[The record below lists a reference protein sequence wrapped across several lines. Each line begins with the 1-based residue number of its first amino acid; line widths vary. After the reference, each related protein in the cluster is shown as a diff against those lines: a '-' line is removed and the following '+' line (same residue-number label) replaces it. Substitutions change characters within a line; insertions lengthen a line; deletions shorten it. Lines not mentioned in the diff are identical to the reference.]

1 MCPVAKTK
9 KPSHTPNLRQVE
21 VDLDTRSDNFAFIYI
36 GSLPKYNLTVKC
48 IYKSVCSY
56 LDYTQ
61 SDPDHYCVE
70 TGCLPP
76 VDLCN
81 ELVMESSFPF
91 STSG

>member
-1 MCPVAKTK
+1 MCPVAKKQTK
-9 KPSHTPNLRQVE
+9 NPVIPLTLDKLRLTWTR
-21 VDLDTRSDNFAFIYI
+21 DLATFLLYI

-61 SDPDHYCVE
+61 SDPDHYCLE

-81 ELVMESSFPF
+81 
-91 STSG
+91 